1 MRGRTGAFLRVG
13 IGLAISIFSIWF
25 VLRDVDLGDAWTII
39 QTASPAWLVL
49 GLLFLSADI
58 LFRAVRW
65 QRLILPIQ
73 RVRFLPILGYLL
85 VGYLANNVLPARLG
99 ELVRSHYL
107 GDRERI
113 SRASTLGTVVVERV
127 VDIVVLVAIAAVAIL
142 VLNVRG
148 VVASAILVALAVTG
162 LLVVAL
168 AIGIAAHRLPGAAR
182 MAGLLER
189 WPSAAGAARKLR
201 DGLAVA
207 GRPRTLGEAL
217 VLSVAAWGSTV
228 IAFAAIGQAIGLHLL
243 IGEASLLAAGVALA
257 TAIPSGP
264 GYLGTYELAAV
275 KIAEAL
281 GRSSEQAFALAL
293 LAHATVLVLTSV
305 AGAAAFLRLGWTSSV
320 HEVEDVV
327 SGAPDPDL
335 PAAAL
340 DRRPS
345 RPRLARAREHRSWP
359 GPARARRPGA
369 ARPRAPAPR
378 GETLTNSAPSGRMA
392 RIGRSAACAADLA
405 HRPRTNSTGQGCNSS
420 RTGPRPTIARLQ
432 TESGRSPT
440 RCSASAAGRT
450 LREWTA
456 GAKRV
461 LACNKTPI
469 PTGSEVA
476 RGSCGAEFIPP

>member
-1 MRGRTGAFLRVG
+1 MRGRSGAFLRVG

-25 VLRDVDLGDAWTII
+25 VLGEVDLGAAWAII
-39 QTASPAWLVL
+39 STANPAWLGV

-127 VDIVVLVAIAAVAIL
+127 VDIVVLVAIAALAIL

-168 AIGIAAHRLPGAAR
+168 AIGIAAHRLPGAAK

-189 WPSAAGAARKLR
+189 WPSAAEAARKLR

-217 VLSVAAWGSTV
+217 ILSVAAWGSTV
-228 IAFAAIGQAIGLHLL
+228 VAFAAIGQAIGLHLL

-305 AGAAAFLRLGWTSSV
+305 TGAAAFLRLGWTSSV

-327 SGAPDPDL
+327 SGAPDPE
-335 PAAAL
+335 A
-340 DRRPS
+340 
-345 RPRLARAREHRSWP
+345 
-359 GPARARRPGA
+359 GP
-369 ARPRAPAPR
+369 
-378 GETLTNSAPSGRMA
+378 
-392 RIGRSAACAADLA
+392 
-405 HRPRTNSTGQGCNSS
+405 
-420 RTGPRPTIARLQ
+420 
-432 TESGRSPT
+432 
-440 RCSASAAGRT
+440 
-450 LREWTA
+450 
-456 GAKRV
+456 
-461 LACNKTPI
+461 
-469 PTGSEVA
+469 
-476 RGSCGAEFIPP
+476 

>member
-25 VLRDVDLGDAWTII
+25 VLREVDLGAAWAII
-39 QTASPAWLVL
+39 QTANPAWLLL
-49 GLLFLSADI
+49 GLLCLSADV
-58 LFRAVRW
+58 LLRAVRW

-113 SRASTLGTVVVERV
+113 SRASTLGTVVVERI
-127 VDIVVLVAIAAVAIL
+127 VDIAVLVAIAALAIL

-228 IAFAAIGQAIGLHLL
+228 VAFAAIGQAIGLHLL

-305 AGAAAFLRLGWTSSV
+305 TGAGAFLRLGWTSSV
-320 HEVEDVV
+320 KEVEDVV
-327 SGAPDPDL
+327 SGAPDPETPD
-335 PAAAL
+335 
-340 DRRPS
+340 
-345 RPRLARAREHRSWP
+345 
-359 GPARARRPGA
+359 
-369 ARPRAPAPR
+369 AP
-378 GETLTNSAPSGRMA
+378 
-392 RIGRSAACAADLA
+392 
-405 HRPRTNSTGQGCNSS
+405 
-420 RTGPRPTIARLQ
+420 
-432 TESGRSPT
+432 
-440 RCSASAAGRT
+440 
-450 LREWTA
+450 
-456 GAKRV
+456 
-461 LACNKTPI
+461 
-469 PTGSEVA
+469 
-476 RGSCGAEFIPP
+476 

>member
-1 MRGRTGAFLRVG
+1 VRGRTGAILRVG

-25 VLRDVDLGDAWTII
+25 VLRDVDLGAAWAII
-39 QTASPAWLVL
+39 KTANPAWLLL
-49 GLLFLSADI
+49 GLICLSVDI
-58 LFRAVRW
+58 LLRAVRW

-73 RVRFLPILGYLL
+73 RVRFRPILGYLL

-127 VDIVVLVAIAAVAIL
+127 VDIAVLVAIAALAIL

-148 VVASAILVALAVTG
+148 VVASAILVGLAITG
-162 LLVVAL
+162 LLVVGL
-168 AIGIAAHRLPGAAR
+168 VIGIAAHRLPGAAR
-182 MAGLLER
+182 VAVIVER
-189 WPSAAGAARKLR
+189 WPSAAEGARKLR

-217 VLSVAAWGSTV
+217 LLSIAAWGATV

-243 IGEASLLAAGVALA
+243 IGEASLMAAGIALA

-281 GRSSEQAFALAL
+281 GRSSEQALALAL

-305 AGAAAFLRLGWTSSV
+305 LGAGAFLRLGWTSSV

-327 SGAPDPDL
+327 SGAPDPDVL
-335 PAAAL
+335 P
-340 DRRPS
+340 
-345 RPRLARAREHRSWP
+345 
-359 GPARARRPGA
+359 
-369 ARPRAPAPR
+369 
-378 GETLTNSAPSGRMA
+378 
-392 RIGRSAACAADLA
+392 
-405 HRPRTNSTGQGCNSS
+405 
-420 RTGPRPTIARLQ
+420 
-432 TESGRSPT
+432 
-440 RCSASAAGRT
+440 
-450 LREWTA
+450 
-456 GAKRV
+456 
-461 LACNKTPI
+461 
-469 PTGSEVA
+469 
-476 RGSCGAEFIPP
+476 

>member
-1 MRGRTGAFLRVG
+1 MRGQTGAFLRVG

-25 VLRDVDLGDAWTII
+25 VLREVDLGAAWSII
-39 QTASPAWLVL
+39 QTANPGWLAV
-49 GLLFLSADI
+49 GLVFLSADI

-127 VDIVVLVAIAAVAIL
+127 VDIVVLVAIAALAIL

-182 MAGLLER
+182 MAALLQR

-228 IAFAAIGQAIGLHLL
+228 VAFAAIGQAIGLHLL

-305 AGAAAFLRLGWTSSV
+305 TGAAAFLRLGWTSSV

-327 SGAPDPDL
+327 SGAPDPVT
-335 PAAAL
+335 
-340 DRRPS
+340 
-345 RPRLARAREHRSWP
+345 
-359 GPARARRPGA
+359 PGA
-369 ARPRAPAPR
+369 P
-378 GETLTNSAPSGRMA
+378 
-392 RIGRSAACAADLA
+392 
-405 HRPRTNSTGQGCNSS
+405 
-420 RTGPRPTIARLQ
+420 
-432 TESGRSPT
+432 
-440 RCSASAAGRT
+440 
-450 LREWTA
+450 
-456 GAKRV
+456 
-461 LACNKTPI
+461 
-469 PTGSEVA
+469 
-476 RGSCGAEFIPP
+476 

>member
-1 MRGRTGAFLRVG
+1 VSGRTGAFLRVG
-13 IGLAISIFSIWF
+13 IGLAVSIFSIWF

-39 QTASPAWLVL
+39 QTASPAWLAL

-73 RVRFLPILGYLL
+73 RVRFLPILSYLL

-127 VDIVVLVAIAAVAIL
+127 VDIVVLVAIAALAIL

-257 TAIPSGP
+257 TTIPSGP

-305 AGAAAFLRLGWTSSV
+305 TGAAAFLRLGWTSSV

-327 SGAPDPDL
+327 SGAPDP
-335 PAAAL
+335 
-340 DRRPS
+340 
-345 RPRLARAREHRSWP
+345 
-359 GPARARRPGA
+359 
-369 ARPRAPAPR
+369 
-378 GETLTNSAPSGRMA
+378 ET
-392 RIGRSAACAADLA
+392 
-405 HRPRTNSTGQGCNSS
+405 
-420 RTGPRPTIARLQ
+420 PT
-432 TESGRSPT
+432 
-440 RCSASAAGRT
+440 
-450 LREWTA
+450 
-456 GAKRV
+456 
-461 LACNKTPI
+461 TP
-469 PTGSEVA
+469 
-476 RGSCGAEFIPP
+476 

>member
-1 MRGRTGAFLRVG
+1 MRGRNGAILRVG

-25 VLRDVDLGDAWTII
+25 VLRDVDLGQAWAII
-39 QTASPAWLVL
+39 QTASPAWLLL
-49 GLLFLSADI
+49 GLLCLSADV
-58 LFRAVRW
+58 LLRAVRW

-113 SRASTLGTVVVERV
+113 SRASTLGTVVVERI
-127 VDIVVLVAIAAVAIL
+127 VDIAVLVAIAALAIL

-148 VVASAILVALAVTG
+148 VVASAILVGLAVTG
-162 LLVVAL
+162 LLIVGL
-168 AIGIAAHRLPGAAR
+168 AVGIAANRLPGARRLIA
-182 MAGLLER
+182 LIER
-189 WPSAAGAARKLR
+189 WPSVADAARKLR

-217 VLSVAAWGSTV
+217 VLSVLAWGATV

-305 AGAAAFLRLGWTSSV
+305 TGAAAFLRLGWTSSV
-320 HEVEDVV
+320 RELEDVV
-327 SGAPDPDL
+327 SGEPDP
-335 PAAAL
+335 
-340 DRRPS
+340 
-345 RPRLARAREHRSWP
+345 
-359 GPARARRPGA
+359 
-369 ARPRAPAPR
+369 
-378 GETLTNSAPSGRMA
+378 
-392 RIGRSAACAADLA
+392 
-405 HRPRTNSTGQGCNSS
+405 
-420 RTGPRPTIARLQ
+420 
-432 TESGRSPT
+432 
-440 RCSASAAGRT
+440 
-450 LREWTA
+450 
-456 GAKRV
+456 
-461 LACNKTPI
+461 TPQ
-469 PTGSEVA
+469 P
-476 RGSCGAEFIPP
+476 

>member
-1 MRGRTGAFLRVG
+1 MRGRNGAILRVG

-25 VLRDVDLGDAWTII
+25 VLRDVDLGQAWAII
-39 QTASPAWLVL
+39 RTASPAWLVL
-49 GLLFLSADI
+49 GLLCLSADV
-58 LFRAVRW
+58 LLRAVRW

-113 SRASTLGTVVVERV
+113 SRASTLGTVVVERI
-127 VDIVVLVAIAAVAIL
+127 VDIAVLVAIAALAIL

-148 VVASAILVALAVTG
+148 VVASAILVGLAVTG
-162 LLVVAL
+162 LLIVGL
-168 AIGIAAHRLPGAAR
+168 AVGIAANRVPGAR
-182 MAGLLER
+182 RLITLIER
-189 WPSAAGAARKLR
+189 WPSVADAARKLR

-207 GRPRTLGEAL
+207 GRPRTLAEAL
-217 VLSVAAWGSTV
+217 GLSIAAWGATV

-305 AGAAAFLRLGWTSSV
+305 TGAGAFLRLGWTSSV
-320 HEVEDVV
+320 REVEDVV
-327 SGAPDPDL
+327 SGEPDP
-335 PAAAL
+335 
-340 DRRPS
+340 
-345 RPRLARAREHRSWP
+345 
-359 GPARARRPGA
+359 
-369 ARPRAPAPR
+369 
-378 GETLTNSAPSGRMA
+378 
-392 RIGRSAACAADLA
+392 
-405 HRPRTNSTGQGCNSS
+405 
-420 RTGPRPTIARLQ
+420 
-432 TESGRSPT
+432 
-440 RCSASAAGRT
+440 
-450 LREWTA
+450 
-456 GAKRV
+456 
-461 LACNKTPI
+461 TPQ
-469 PTGSEVA
+469 P
-476 RGSCGAEFIPP
+476 

>member
-1 MRGRTGAFLRVG
+1 VRGRNGAILRVG

-25 VLRDVDLGDAWTII
+25 VLRDVDLGQAWAII
-39 QTASPAWLVL
+39 RTASPAWLVL
-49 GLLFLSADI
+49 GLLCLSADV
-58 LFRAVRW
+58 LLRAVRW

-113 SRASTLGTVVVERV
+113 SRASTLGTVVVERI
-127 VDIVVLVAIAAVAIL
+127 VDIAVLVAIAALAIL

-148 VVASAILVALAVTG
+148 VVASAILVGLAVTG
-162 LLVVAL
+162 LLIVGL
-168 AIGIAAHRLPGAAR
+168 AVGIAANRVPGAR
-182 MAGLLER
+182 RLITLIER
-189 WPSAAGAARKLR
+189 WPSVADAARKLR

-207 GRPRTLGEAL
+207 GRPRTLAEAL
-217 VLSVAAWGSTV
+217 GLSIAAWGATV

-305 AGAAAFLRLGWTSSV
+305 TGAGAFLRLGWASSV
-320 HEVEDVV
+320 REVEDVV
-327 SGAPDPDL
+327 SGEPDP
-335 PAAAL
+335 
-340 DRRPS
+340 
-345 RPRLARAREHRSWP
+345 
-359 GPARARRPGA
+359 
-369 ARPRAPAPR
+369 
-378 GETLTNSAPSGRMA
+378 
-392 RIGRSAACAADLA
+392 
-405 HRPRTNSTGQGCNSS
+405 
-420 RTGPRPTIARLQ
+420 
-432 TESGRSPT
+432 
-440 RCSASAAGRT
+440 
-450 LREWTA
+450 
-456 GAKRV
+456 
-461 LACNKTPI
+461 TPQ
-469 PTGSEVA
+469 P
-476 RGSCGAEFIPP
+476 

>member
-1 MRGRTGAFLRVG
+1 VRGRTGAFLRVG

-25 VLRDVDLGDAWTII
+25 VLREVDLGDAWSII
-39 QTASPAWLVL
+39 QTANPAWLGV

-127 VDIVVLVAIAAVAIL
+127 VDIVVLVAIAALAIL

-182 MAGLLER
+182 MAALLER

-217 VLSVAAWGSTV
+217 ILSVAAWGSTV

-305 AGAAAFLRLGWTSSV
+305 AGAGAFLRLGWTSSV

-327 SGAPDPDL
+327 SGAPDPET
-335 PAAAL
+335 PA
-340 DRRPS
+340 
-345 RPRLARAREHRSWP
+345 
-359 GPARARRPGA
+359 GP
-369 ARPRAPAPR
+369 
-378 GETLTNSAPSGRMA
+378 
-392 RIGRSAACAADLA
+392 
-405 HRPRTNSTGQGCNSS
+405 
-420 RTGPRPTIARLQ
+420 
-432 TESGRSPT
+432 
-440 RCSASAAGRT
+440 
-450 LREWTA
+450 
-456 GAKRV
+456 
-461 LACNKTPI
+461 
-469 PTGSEVA
+469 
-476 RGSCGAEFIPP
+476 

>member
-39 QTASPAWLVL
+39 QTASPAWLAL
-49 GLLFLSADI
+49 GLVFLSADI
-58 LFRAVRW
+58 VFRAVRW

-127 VDIVVLVAIAAVAIL
+127 VDIVVLVAIAALAIL

-148 VVASAILVALAVTG
+148 VVASAVLVALAVTG

-182 MAGLLER
+182 MASLLER
-189 WPSAAGAARKLR
+189 WPSAADAARKLR

-305 AGAAAFLRLGWTSSV
+305 TGAAAFLRLGWTSSV
-320 HEVEDVV
+320 HELEDVV
-327 SGAPDPDL
+327 SGAPDP
-335 PAAAL
+335 
-340 DRRPS
+340 
-345 RPRLARAREHRSWP
+345 E
-359 GPARARRPGA
+359 GPGA
-369 ARPRAPAPR
+369 P
-378 GETLTNSAPSGRMA
+378 
-392 RIGRSAACAADLA
+392 
-405 HRPRTNSTGQGCNSS
+405 
-420 RTGPRPTIARLQ
+420 
-432 TESGRSPT
+432 
-440 RCSASAAGRT
+440 
-450 LREWTA
+450 
-456 GAKRV
+456 
-461 LACNKTPI
+461 
-469 PTGSEVA
+469 
-476 RGSCGAEFIPP
+476 

>member
-1 MRGRTGAFLRVG
+1 MRGRTGAILRVG

-25 VLRDVDLGDAWTII
+25 VLRDVDLGDAWSII
-39 QTASPAWLVL
+39 QTANPAWLLL
-49 GLLFLSADI
+49 GLACLSGDI

-127 VDIVVLVAIAAVAIL
+127 VDIAVLVAIAAVAIL

-148 VVASAILVALAVTG
+148 VVASAILVGLAITG

-182 MAGLLER
+182 GAVLLER
-189 WPSAAGAARKLR
+189 WPSASGAARKLR

-207 GRPRTLGEAL
+207 GKPRTLAEAL
-217 VLSVAAWGSTV
+217 VLSVAAWSATV

-305 AGAAAFLRLGWTSSV
+305 TGAAAFLRLGWTNSAR
-320 HEVEDVV
+320 EVEDVV
-327 SGAPDPDL
+327 TGAPDPD
-335 PAAAL
+335 
-340 DRRPS
+340 
-345 RPRLARAREHRSWP
+345 E
-359 GPARARRPGA
+359 
-369 ARPRAPAPR
+369 ARP
-378 GETLTNSAPSGRMA
+378 
-392 RIGRSAACAADLA
+392 
-405 HRPRTNSTGQGCNSS
+405 
-420 RTGPRPTIARLQ
+420 
-432 TESGRSPT
+432 
-440 RCSASAAGRT
+440 
-450 LREWTA
+450 
-456 GAKRV
+456 
-461 LACNKTPI
+461 
-469 PTGSEVA
+469 
-476 RGSCGAEFIPP
+476 